1 MYLLCNRNTYD
12 KLINLAA
19 DMGDFGKN
27 YGKKHLM
34 SEELKSA
41 KLFLVMVATI
51 TTTITFCYETD

>member
-1 MYLLCNRNTYD
+1 MYLLCNRNIYD
-12 KLINLAA
+12 ELINLAA

-34 SEELKSA
+34 SEELNSA
-41 KLFLVMVATI
+41 KLLLVMAATI